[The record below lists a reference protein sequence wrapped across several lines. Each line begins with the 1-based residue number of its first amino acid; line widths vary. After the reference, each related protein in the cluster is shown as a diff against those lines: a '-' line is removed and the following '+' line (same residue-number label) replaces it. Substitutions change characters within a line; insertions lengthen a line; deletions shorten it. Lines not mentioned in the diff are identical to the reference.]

1 MADTKDFFRK
11 ISHLIIDEIH
21 ERDKYTDFILIT
33 IKDQLKKNKDLK
45 VILMSATMDINLLSK
60 YFENCPVLNVP
71 GQGYNVKIFHLEDIL
86 YRTGY
91 RTALMNKYLR
101 SMNEIGTLKCKEI
114 YTSTDK
120 NAHKSNGIQLN
131 INDTHLQ
138 LSLDALIDQCFAETY
153 RCEEELFAL
162 FDQIQYFI
170 ESEGMPV
177 DTVHSRTGIKIMNV
191 TIFNIS
197 I

>member
-1 MADTKDFFRK
+1 MTDTNDFFRK
-11 ISHLIIDEIH
+11 ISHLVIDEIH

-33 IKDQLKKNKDLK
+33 IKDQLRKNKDLK

-60 YFENCPVLNVP
+60 YFENCPVVNVP

-91 RTALMNKYLR
+91 RTALMEKYLR
-101 SMNEIGTLKCKEI
+101 SMNEIDAPKCKEI
-114 YTSTDK
+114 YTNTDK
-120 NAHKSNGIQLN
+120 DECKSNGMQSN

-138 LSLDALIDQCFAETY
+138 LSLDALIDQCFAENY

-177 DTVHSRTGIKIMNV
+177 DMVHSRTGKNNNSYNY
-191 TIFNIS
+191 F
-197 I
+197 